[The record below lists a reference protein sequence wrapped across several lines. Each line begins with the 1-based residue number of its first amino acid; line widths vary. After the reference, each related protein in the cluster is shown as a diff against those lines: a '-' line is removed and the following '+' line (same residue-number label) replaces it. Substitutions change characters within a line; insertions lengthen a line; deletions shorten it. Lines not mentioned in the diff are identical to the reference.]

1 MNEYKLTAFEPNGEK
16 ILDETFEAQNDDEA
30 KRKGEA
36 LIEEKGIGEKSY
48 RCTSSNGKL
57 ILFQS

>member
-16 ILDETFEAQNDDEA
+16 ILDETFEAQNNNEA

-36 LIEEKGIGEKSY
+36 LIEEKGIGKNLHYIPPME
-48 RCTSSNGKL
+48 N
-57 ILFQS
+57 

>member
-1 MNEYKLTAFEPNGEK
+1 MTEDKLTAFEPNCEK
-16 ILDETFEAQNDDEA
+16 ILDETLEAPNDDEA
-30 KRKGEA
+30 KKKGEA